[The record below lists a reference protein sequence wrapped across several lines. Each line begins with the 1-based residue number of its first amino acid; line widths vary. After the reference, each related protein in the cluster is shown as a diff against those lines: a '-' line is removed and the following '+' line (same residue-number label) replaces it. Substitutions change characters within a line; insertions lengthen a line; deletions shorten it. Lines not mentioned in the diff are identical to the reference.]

1 MKKRISVVFA
11 VAFLITFSAYANEK
25 WSVQKTAGALS
36 ACYQSVS
43 TMYCAGSMNKKVTE
57 TDLKHYLS
65 VYLYFAKDDA
75 KKADLVVQPG
85 IMRLI
90 KGSRSEQGDRILK
103 GAYDYLLREGKSKS
117 IMLSAGV
124 DKSGQSVMSEAEQI
138 IEIESVNW
146 PKYID
151 STIDTIS
158 CTSDQKVNLTFKV
171 TNSLKK
177 DFLLKG
183 EEVELRIMSGRH
195 EILSVGSVKDGNS
208 VIKAGETALFQVDI
222 PVTGDMLPSMRYRII
237 PFIRNIQVSKE
248 DFSVLCEK

>member
-1 MKKRISVVFA
+1 MKKRISFVFA
-11 VAFLITFSAYANEK
+11 VTFFITFSAYANEK
-25 WSVQKTAGALS
+25 WSVQKNAGALS

-57 TDLKHYLS
+57 IDLKHYLS
-65 VYLYFAKDDA
+65 VYLYFAKEDV
-75 KKADLVVQPG
+75 KKSDLSVQPG

-90 KGSRSEQGDRILK
+90 KGSRPEQGDRVLK
-103 GAYDYLLREGKSKS
+103 GVYDYLLREGKSKA
-117 IMLSAGV
+117 IMLSFGAGKN
-124 DKSGQSVMSEAEQI
+124 DQKVMSESEQI

-151 STIDTIS
+151 SSIDSIS

-177 DFLLKG
+177 DFIIKG
-183 EEVELRIMSGRH
+183 EEIELRIMSGRH
-195 EILSVGSVKDGNS
+195 EILSVGSVTEGS
-208 VIKAGETALFQVDI
+208 STIKAGETKSFQVDI
-222 PVTGDMLPSMRYRII
+222 PVTGDMIPSMRYRII

-248 DFSVLCEK
+248 DASVLCEK